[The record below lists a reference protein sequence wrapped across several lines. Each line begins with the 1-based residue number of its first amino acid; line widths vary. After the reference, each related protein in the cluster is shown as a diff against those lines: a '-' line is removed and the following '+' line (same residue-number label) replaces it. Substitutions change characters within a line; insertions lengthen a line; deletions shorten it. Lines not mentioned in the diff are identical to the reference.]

1 MCGIERFAAADQHR
15 HRARRGFRPAAA
27 KSTALYA

>member
-15 HRARRGFRPAAA
+15 HRARRGFWPAAA